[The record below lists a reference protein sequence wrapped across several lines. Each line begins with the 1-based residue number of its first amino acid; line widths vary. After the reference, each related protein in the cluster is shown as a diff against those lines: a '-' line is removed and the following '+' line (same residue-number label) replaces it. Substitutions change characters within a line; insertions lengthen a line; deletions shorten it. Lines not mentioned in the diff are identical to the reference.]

1 VNAADTPDRTDP
13 VRRPGLVL
21 SGWQAHPVERGCDVL
36 VGPAGGHAPND
47 RQGVVGSAARVLT
60 GAGFAQP
67 QFGVLST
74 FPMND
79 QDDLTGLFI
88 DINGDLVD
96 QGAHQLLAA
105 THGDVGV
112 LPSRFEIF
120 GDGPQVRHHRCR
132 GAGRRLVKAPLT
144 VADAA

>member
-1 VNAADTPDRTDP
+1 

-21 SGWQAHPVERGCDVL
+21 SGWQAHPVKRGCDVR

-67 QFGVLST
+67 QLGVLST

-79 QDDLTGLFI
+79 QYDLSRLFI

-96 QGAHQLLAA
+96 KGRAP
-105 THGDVGV
+105 V
-112 LPSRFEIF
+112 
-120 GDGPQVRHHRCR
+120 
-132 GAGRRLVKAPLT
+132 AGGNAW
-144 VADAA
+144 